1 MFGGISYIGWLHTI
15 LGIAAIVIGLY
26 LLIKD
31 RFIFMNTNLAKFY
44 LLSTVITCASS
55 FLLYGAT
62 GSFNTAHWLSVI
74 TILAVLFALGLERFN
89 IFGFLNV
96 YLKQLALTGTVF
108 FSMLPTTAEVLQ
120 RLPPR
125 DPFVDSIED
134 PLVQS
139 FYMAYVVIF
148 GLFGVYQVIKIYRG
162 NNIYGI

>member
-74 TILAVLFALGLERFN
+74 TILAVLFALVLNRYN
-89 IFGFLNV
+89 IFGFLTV

-120 RLPPR
+120 RLPPSN
-125 DPFVDSIED
+125 PIVDSIED
-134 PLVQS
+134 PLVQG
-139 FYMAYVVIF
+139 FYMSYVVIF
-148 GLFGVYQVIKIYRG
+148 GLFGIYQVVKIYRE
-162 NNIYGI
+162 NIDGV

>member
-1 MFGGISYIGWLHTI
+1 MFGGISYIGWFHTI

-108 FSMLPTTAEVLQ
+108 FSMLPTTAEVL
-120 RLPPR
+120 
-125 DPFVDSIED
+125 
-134 PLVQS
+134 
-139 FYMAYVVIF
+139 
-148 GLFGVYQVIKIYRG
+148 
-162 NNIYGI
+162 

>member
-1 MFGGISYIGWLHTI
+1 MFGGISYIGWFHTI

-74 TILAVLFALGLERFN
+74 TILAVLFALVLNRYN
-89 IFGFLNV
+89 IFGFLTV

-120 RLPPR
+120 RLPPSN
-125 DPFVDSIED
+125 PIVDSIED
-134 PLVQS
+134 PLVQG
-139 FYMAYVVIF
+139 FYMSYVVIF
-148 GLFGVYQVIKIYRG
+148 GLFGIYQVVKIYRE
-162 NNIYGI
+162 NIDGV

>member
-1 MFGGISYIGWLHTI
+1 MFGGISYIGWFHTI
-15 LGIAAIVIGLY
+15 LGIAAIAVGLY

-89 IFGFLNV
+89 IFGFFNV

-120 RLPPR
+120 RLPPN

-139 FYMAYVVIF
+139 YYMAYVVIF

-162 NNIYGI
+162 NDIDGI

>member
-1 MFGGISYIGWLHTI
+1 MFGGISYIGWFHTI
-15 LGIAAIVIGLY
+15 LGIAAIVTGLY
-26 LLIKD
+26 LLLRD
-31 RFIFMNTNLAKFY
+31 RFIFMDTGLAKFY

-74 TILAVLFALGLERFN
+74 TILAVLFALVLNRYN
-89 IFGFLNV
+89 IFGFLTV

-120 RLPPR
+120 RLPPSN
-125 DPFVDSIED
+125 PIVDSIED

-139 FYMAYVVIF
+139 FYMSYVVIF
-148 GLFGVYQVIKIYRG
+148 GLFGIYQVVKIYRE
-162 NNIYGI
+162 NIDGV

>member
-1 MFGGISYIGWLHTI
+1 MFGGISYIGWFHTI
-15 LGIAAIVIGLY
+15 LGIAAIAVGLY

-89 IFGFLNV
+89 IFGFFNV
-96 YLKQLALTGTVF
+96 YFKQLALTGTVF

-120 RLPPR
+120 RLPPN

-139 FYMAYVVIF
+139 YYMAYVVIF

-162 NNIYGI
+162 NDIDGI

>member
-1 MFGGISYIGWLHTI
+1 MFGGISYIGWFHTI

-62 GSFNTAHWLSVI
+62 GSFNTAHWLSVL
-74 TILAVLFALGLERFN
+74 TILAVLFALVLNRYN
-89 IFGFLNV
+89 IFGFLTV

-120 RLPPR
+120 RLPPSN
-125 DPFVDSIED
+125 PIVDSIED

-139 FYMAYVVIF
+139 FYMSYVVIF
-148 GLFGVYQVIKIYRG
+148 GLFGIYQVVKIYRE
-162 NNIYGI
+162 NIDGV

>member
-1 MFGGISYIGWLHTI
+1 MFGGISYIGWFHTI
-15 LGIAAIVIGLY
+15 LGIAAIVVGLY
-26 LLIKD
+26 LLIRD
-31 RFIFMNTNLAKFY
+31 RFIFMDSKLAKFY

-89 IFGFLNV
+89 IFGFLNI

-120 RLPPR
+120 RLPPG

-148 GLFGVYQVIKIYRG
+148 GIFAVYQVIRLSRE
-162 NNIYGI
+162 NVYGA